1 MDKILYFENVTN
13 IGNLYLQHIFNTFE
27 YEPILFVCSD
37 DYNNLYFCI
46 CSDFRYTQKWI
57 IVKTDVDILNK
68 LVLGEI
74 DILSV
79 FTSKKEMIEAVASAN
94 SDICYEQKNIND
106 INFLDLPKAGTLLK
120 CDIEE
125 YNKFIKKYSQLIYD
139 VCNNNQIENKTFSYS
154 INMEFIKQQFL
165 GNEVKIDIDDLGN
178 EVKIDINDIVKNKN
192 DLYDLVKTKYISNTE
207 YNKNYEEIVN
217 VTSDKLIF
225 AA

>member
-68 LVLGEI
+68 LVSGKM

-79 FTSKKEMIEAVASAN
+79 FTSKEKMIEVVASAN
-94 SDICYEQKNIND
+94 SDIYYEQKNIND

-125 YNKFIKKYSQLIYD
+125 YNKFIKKYSQLTYD
-139 VCNNNQIENKTFSYS
+139 VRNNNQIENKTFSYS
-154 INMEFIKQQFL
+154 INMGFTEKRFWD
-165 GNEVKIDIDDLGN
+165 NEIRIDIS
-178 EVKIDINDIVKNKN
+178 DILIKNKN
-192 DLYDLVKTKYISNTE
+192 DMYDLVKAKYISNTE

>member
-1 MDKILYFENVTN
+1 MNKILYFENVTN
-13 IGNLYLQHIFNTFE
+13 VGNLYLQHIFNTFE

-68 LVLGEI
+68 LVLGKI

-125 YNKFIKKYSQLIYD
+125 YNKFIKKYSQLVYD

-154 INMEFIKQQFL
+154 INMGFTEKRFWD
-165 GNEVKIDIDDLGN
+165 NEIR
-178 EVKIDINDIVKNKN
+178 IDINDILIKNKN
-192 DLYDLVKTKYISNTE
+192 DMYDLVKAKYISNTE

>member
-68 LVLGEI
+68 LVSGKM

-79 FTSKKEMIEAVASAN
+79 FTSKEKMIEVVASAN
-94 SDICYEQKNIND
+94 SDIYYEQKNIND

-125 YNKFIKKYSQLIYD
+125 YNKFIKKYSQLTYD
-139 VCNNNQIENKTFSYS
+139 VRNNNQIENKTFSYS
-154 INMEFIKQQFL
+154 INMGFTEKRFWD
-165 GNEVKIDIDDLGN
+165 NEIR
-178 EVKIDINDIVKNKN
+178 IDINDILIKNKN
-192 DLYDLVKTKYISNTE
+192 DMYDLVKAKYISNTE